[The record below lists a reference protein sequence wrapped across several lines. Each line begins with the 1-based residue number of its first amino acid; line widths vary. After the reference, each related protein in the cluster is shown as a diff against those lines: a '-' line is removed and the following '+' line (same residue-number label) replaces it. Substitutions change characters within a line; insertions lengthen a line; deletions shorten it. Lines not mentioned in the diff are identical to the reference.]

1 MNLTNLQISRLCRSL
16 SVLLHCGLTVS
27 DGLHLLAR
35 EDDELCPLLTR
46 LGSRMDGGIPLS
58 DAMEESG
65 QLPTY
70 VTGMVRLS
78 EHSGQLEETLNR
90 LAAFYDR
97 QEQTSHQIKNAV
109 AHPAMLMGLMCLV
122 IGVLL
127 TQVLPVFDRVYAS
140 LGGQLAGIGGWLLA
154 AGSVLQSTLPVLLAV
169 LLAVTAAGISIA
181 LIPGLRHKVSAF
193 LSKHFGDRGIF
204 RHMNNAQF
212 TQALAVGMAAGLP
225 IEEAMAL
232 SCGVL
237 SDIPDAYSRCTTCR
251 DAIAQGADLTDAL
264 ERAHLLKPS
273 DSRLLALGIR
283 GGSGDRTM
291 ADIAQ
296 RLSRDADQE
305 LEVAVSKIEPAMV
318 LGGSLLVGIILLAVM
333 LPLLNIMSTIG

>member
-27 DGLHLLAR
+27 DGLYLLAQ
-35 EDDELCPLLTR
+35 EENELCPLLTR
-46 LGSRMDGGIPLS
+46 LGSRMDEGIPLS

-70 VTGMVRLS
+70 VIGMVRLS

-97 QEQTSHQIKNAV
+97 REQTSRQIKNAV
-109 AHPAMLMGLMCLV
+109 AYPSMLMGLMCLV

-140 LGGQLAGIGGWLLA
+140 LGGQLTGVGGWLLA
-154 AGSVLQSTLPVLLAV
+154 AGLVLRNALPALLAV
-169 LLAVTAAGISIA
+169 LLAVTVVGISIT
-181 LIPGLRHKVSAF
+181 LVPELRHKTAAF
-193 LSKHFGDRGIF
+193 LSKHFGDRGVF
-204 RHMNNAQF
+204 RHINNAQF

-225 IEEAMAL
+225 IEEALAL
-232 SCGVL
+232 ACGVL
-237 SDIPDAYSRCTTCR
+237 SDIPEAYSRCTACY

-264 ERAHLLKPS
+264 GHAQLLKPS
-273 DSRLLALGIR
+273 DSRLLTLGIR

-291 ADIAQ
+291 SDIAQ
-296 RLSRDADQE
+296 RLSREADQA
-305 LEVAVSKIEPAMV
+305 LETAVGRIEPAMV